1 MKQLITATVDT
12 KTVDYIPIGS
22 TNCMD
27 DTTISLRVTANG
39 NLITYV
45 NPTFE
50 LLVKKAD
57 GNRIRQ
63 VTRIALNGENISID
77 LEQQVVAFPG
87 TTTCQLVIKDQDRI
101 TTCLF
106 YFHVGRTIDRE
117 IIQSISNIKVLED
130 LDDYVVLIFSNLDE
144 YEKRI
149 AAGDAAIRKLNED
162 MEAAELSREE
172 SERLRKE
179 LYTQLATSMKN
190 AIDYSVDLSYEI
202 GVEEANRVQAEK
214 DRTAEF
220 NMVKNEL
227 SEVKSTVEKTNSDI
241 AGAEAERVNEFSN
254 IKHDNAT
261 MKDKLEKTNT
271 NVVAAERDR
280 LTEFNRIKQE
290 NTTLKEALTTIN
302 NTANSNEEVRK
313 KQEAAR
319 VVAETTRVEE
329 FEKIKEDNNSLNT
342 NLTKKVNDKIIEI
355 EGQNT
360 TFKEEISEQY
370 EHIGTKVDTFINTSD
385 ELGASLVDKINQA
398 TSKNNELKNS
408 LEETKKYINS
418 LDDSQNIPKLALE
431 VNELKDSVISQD
443 VAVESNE
450 STILEGASNSV
461 SDFTLFGTYEKLS
474 TGELVGV
481 ENARIGVKGGK
492 NLWDMKGRLDQK
504 YDYNLIKETLD
515 NAQAESTIPYYNEK
529 GELVNGRSAVS
540 EAWGQKIRV
549 KPNTDY
555 IICRK
560 MISAG
565 HGIQTHI
572 YGKNSKIIMYGSS
585 NVVAVHKFNTK
596 DNDEIIIGFCN
607 GHGSDTVL
615 YLATIR
621 DVALYEYDG
630 TTTDTSYVYEDSKRN
645 EFTLREKI
653 PEYFED
659 YPLFPLCKTVNDFK
673 SDFILNN
680 KLNKSVFKYKITG
693 DEVLD
698 MGIYSR
704 VGEQL
709 QLGVK
714 VPFIQP
720 KDELYAGVG
729 QKGAIVTNKNLY
741 SYTNQVDMR
750 DRFLS
755 CGDGVSAIYGYNKA
769 HLVQFGLNY
778 KTLGVSEEDFNA
790 NKTTVFLEKFREWLK
805 KEQIEVIFSLI
816 TPIEVPLNNI
826 STFYIYENSEM
837 FIEDVEGIAPT
848 LSFYYK
854 KSIKGAIDSLV
865 AEVEKIKKNLVEHS
879 DYMVDNDFRITMLEL
894 GL

>member
-1 MKQLITATVDT
+1 MD
-12 KTVDYIPIGS
+12 KT
-22 TNCMD
+22 
-27 DTTISLRVTANG
+27 
-39 NLITYV
+39 TYA
-45 NPTFE
+45 
-50 LLVKKAD
+50 LLNK
-57 GNRIRQ
+57 
-63 VTRIALNGENISID
+63 
-77 LEQQVVAFPG
+77 
-87 TTTCQLVIKDQDRI
+87 
-101 TTCLF
+101 
-106 YFHVGRTIDRE
+106 
-117 IIQSISNIKVLED
+117 
-130 LDDYVVLIFSNLDE
+130 
-144 YEKRI
+144 
-149 AAGDAAIRKLNED
+149 
-162 MEAAELSREE
+162 
-172 SERLRKE
+172 
-179 LYTQLATSMKN
+179 
-190 AIDYSVDLSYEI
+190 
-202 GVEEANRVQAEK
+202 
-214 DRTAEF
+214 
-220 NMVKNEL
+220 
-227 SEVKSTVEKTNSDI
+227 
-241 AGAEAERVNEFSN
+241 
-254 IKHDNAT
+254 
-261 MKDKLEKTNT
+261 
-271 NVVAAERDR
+271 
-280 LTEFNRIKQE
+280 
-290 NTTLKEALTTIN
+290 
-302 NTANSNEEVRK
+302 
-313 KQEAAR
+313 
-319 VVAETTRVEE
+319 
-329 FEKIKEDNNSLNT
+329 KIKEVENKGVSDERLNSVINNSPKFDELNA
-342 NLTKKVNDKIIEI
+342 
-355 EGQNT
+355 Q
-360 TFKEEISEQY
+360 F

-385 ELGASLVDKINQA
+385 ELGDSLVDKINQA

-560 MISAG
+560 IISAG

-607 GHGSDTVL
+607 GYGSDTAL
-615 YLATIR
+615 YLGTIR

-698 MGIYSR
+698 MGIYGR

-879 DYMVDNDFRITMLEL
+879 DYIVDNDFRITMLEL